1 MEDLIS
7 ELSKSSLF
15 TVADKTIAAALESE
29 EQTRQAIEL
38 LGTIV
43 DSKYKILKLLGAGGM
58 GSVYLAKHL
67 MLDKEVA
74 LKTFKSTNLT
84 QEEKLRFQREAQAI
98 AKLSNANVIEVFDFG
113 YVNGEVPYYT
123 MERLVGQSLREKLD
137 DCRFLPVEEAVSI
150 FIQVCHGLLA
160 AHKKRIIHR
169 DLKPDNI
176 FLQSKPN
183 LTNTE
188 TVKIVDFGIASLALP
203 AIEAQKLTTLGAVF
217 GSPLYM
223 SPEQSM
229 GQPVTESS
237 DIYSCGCTLFQALTG
252 KPPYLG
258 NNALTTLLL
267 HQTAPIPSLR
277 AAMNGRTCPKA
288 LEELL
293 EKMLAKS
300 ADDRYASVEEVL
312 QLLLRLDETI
322 QHSHRSTSA
331 RGRFG
336 GEASE
341 DYDDEDEEDKEDEE
355 EDDDEDV
362 EEIDDKVK
370 AGTERTSLRNNARSG
385 VYFVAISAVIISTL
399 GMAIA
404 VYFYMIGHAEKLST
418 PKETAPSISSS
429 ISNQSQ
435 IRKIYPTADDL
446 PQINMDRF
454 ERKLKTPTAD
464 NRLIMEQF
472 SNISNKEFTRIA
484 NTNWI
489 ENLTISRCG
498 FENKD
503 LRQLT
508 KLKLQR
514 VNLNHTAF
522 NDQGAKAISPCQ
534 TLIEIKVEYT
544 LVTDAGVK
552 ELASIKALE
561 ILRLTKTAVTA
572 DGIKYLCQK
581 NKKCATIYLSECP
594 RIGQEEM
601 KKLHQQFPRVNFITT
616 QKKSSKEALEF

>member
-137 DCRFLPVEEAVSI
+137 DCRFLSVDEAVSI

-176 FLQSKPN
+176 FLQSQPN
-183 LTNTE
+183 LANTE

-203 AIEAQKLTTLGAVF
+203 AIETQKLTTLGAVF

-267 HQTAPIPSLR
+267 HQSAPIPSLR

-293 EKMLAKS
+293 AKMLAKS
-300 ADDRYASVEEVL
+300 ADDRYANVEEVL

-322 QHSHRSTSA
+322 QHSHQNTSA

-341 DYDDEDEEDKEDEE
+341 ANEQTKGEGEQEEYDD
-355 EDDDEDV
+355 DDDL
-362 EEIDDKVK
+362 DDNDE
-370 AGTERTSLRNNARSG
+370 AGTERASLRNNARSG
-385 VYFVAISAVIISTL
+385 VYFVAITAATISTL

-454 ERKLKTPTAD
+454 EHKLKTPTAD
-464 NRLIMEQF
+464 NRLIIEQF
-472 SNISNKEFTRIA
+472 SKLSNKEFTRIA

-489 ENLTISRCG
+489 ENLTISRCE
-498 FENKD
+498 FENKN
-503 LRQLT
+503 LSQLT

-534 TLIEIKVEYT
+534 TLVEIKAENT
-544 LVTDAGVK
+544 LITDAGVK

-561 ILRLTKTAVTA
+561 ILRLTHTAVTA

-581 NKKCATIYLSECP
+581 NKKCATIYLAECP

-601 KKLHQQFPRVNFITT
+601 KKLRQQFHHVNFITA
-616 QKKSSKEALEF
+616 QKKSIKEALDY

>member
-7 ELSKSSLF
+7 ELSKSALF
-15 TVADKTIAAALESE
+15 TVADKTLAATPESE

-137 DCRFLPVEEAVSI
+137 DCRFLSVEEAVSI
-150 FIQVCHGLLA
+150 FIQVCHGLVA

-176 FLQSKPN
+176 FLQSQPN
-183 LTNTE
+183 LANTE

-203 AIEAQKLTTLGAVF
+203 AIETQKLTTLGAVF

-267 HQTAPIPSLR
+267 HQSAPIPSLR

-293 EKMLAKS
+293 AKMLAKS
-300 ADDRYASVEEVL
+300 ADDRYANVEEVL
-312 QLLLRLDETI
+312 QLLMRLDETI
-322 QHSHRSTSA
+322 QRSHRSTSA
-331 RGRFG
+331 RGT
-336 GEASE
+336 SE
-341 DYDDEDEEDKEDEE
+341 DDSRREDSSEEQEEEEE
-355 EDDDEDV
+355 EDAEDEADD
-362 EEIDDKVK
+362 DDDDDGEYLDDNDE
-370 AGTERTSLRNNARSG
+370 AGTAHASRRNNVRKG
-385 VYFVAISAVIISTL
+385 LYLLAISAVIISTV
-399 GMAIA
+399 GMATAI
-404 VYFYMIGHAEKLST
+404 YFYMIGQAEKLST
-418 PKETAPSISSS
+418 PKKTALSIDNSISKR
-429 ISNQSQ
+429 SQ
-435 IRKIYPTADDL
+435 IPEKYPTTEEL
-446 PQINMDRF
+446 PQLRMDRF
-454 ERKLKTPTAD
+454 ERRLKTPTAD
-464 NRLIMEQF
+464 NRLIVEQF
-472 SNISNKEFTRIA
+472 SNISNKEFARIA

-503 LRQLT
+503 LSQLT

-514 VNLNHTAF
+514 VNLNHSAF
-522 NDQGAKAISPCQ
+522 NDEGAKAITPCQ
-534 TLIEIKVEYT
+534 TLIEIKAEYT
-544 LVTDAGVK
+544 LITDAGVK
-552 ELASIKALE
+552 ELASIKTLE

-581 NKKCATIYLSECP
+581 NKKCATVYLAECP
-594 RIGQEEM
+594 RIGEEEM
-601 KKLHQQFPRVNFITT
+601 KKLRQQFPRVKFITA
-616 QKKSSKEALEF
+616 QNSR

>member
-7 ELSKSSLF
+7 ELSKSALF
-15 TVADKTIAAALESE
+15 TVADKTLAATPESE
-29 EQTRQAIEL
+29 ERARQDIEL

-43 DSKYKILKLLGAGGM
+43 DSKYKILQLLGAGGM

-137 DCRFLPVEEAVSI
+137 DCRFLPIEEAVSI
-150 FIQVCHGLLA
+150 FIQVCHGLQA

-176 FLQSKPN
+176 FLQSQAN
-183 LTNTE
+183 LANTE
-188 TVKIVDFGIASLALP
+188 TVKIVDFGIASLTLP
-203 AIEAQKLTTLGAVF
+203 AIETQKLTTLGTVF

-267 HQTAPIPSLR
+267 HQSAPIPSLR

-293 EKMLAKS
+293 AKMLAKS
-300 ADDRYASVEEVL
+300 ADDRYANVEEVL
-312 QLLLRLDETI
+312 QLLMRLDETI
-322 QHSHRSTSA
+322 LQSHRSTSA
-331 RGRFG
+331 RGRF
-336 GEASE
+336 
-341 DYDDEDEEDKEDEE
+341 DEEDSLGEGSSEEEEEEEEE
-355 EDDDEDV
+355 EDDDDGEYL
-362 EEIDDKVK
+362 DDNDE
-370 AGTERTSLRNNARSG
+370 AGTAHASRRNNVRNG
-385 VYFVAISAVIISTL
+385 LYLLAISAVIISTL
-399 GMAIA
+399 GMATAI
-404 VYFYMIGHAEKLST
+404 YFSMIGQAEKLST
-418 PKETAPSISSS
+418 PKKTAPSIDSSLS
-429 ISNQSQ
+429 KRSQ
-435 IRKIYPTADDL
+435 IPEKYPTTEEL
-446 PQINMDRF
+446 PQLRMDRF
-454 ERKLKTPTAD
+454 ERRLKTPTAD
-464 NRLIMEQF
+464 NRLIVEQF
-472 SNISNKEFTRIA
+472 SNISNKEFARIA

-503 LRQLT
+503 LSQLT

-514 VNLNHTAF
+514 VNLNHSAF
-522 NDQGAKAISPCQ
+522 NDEGAKAITPCQ
-534 TLIEIKVEYT
+534 TLIEIKAEYT
-544 LVTDAGVK
+544 LITDAGVK
-552 ELASIKALE
+552 ELASIKTLE

-581 NKKCATIYLSECP
+581 NKKCATVYLAECP

-601 KKLHQQFPRVNFITT
+601 KKLRQQFPRVKFITA
-616 QKKSSKEALEF
+616 QNSR

>member
-113 YVNGEVPYYT
+113 YINGEVPYYT

-137 DCRFLPVEEAVSI
+137 DCRFLPAEEAVSI
-150 FIQVCHGLLA
+150 FIQVCQGLLA

-183 LTNTE
+183 LANTE

-203 AIEAQKLTTLGAVF
+203 AIETQKLTTLGAVF

-267 HQTAPIPSLR
+267 HQSAPIPSLR

-288 LEELL
+288 LEKLL

-300 ADDRYASVEEVL
+300 TDDRYASVEEVL

-322 QHSHRSTSA
+322 QHSHQSISV
-331 RGRFG
+331 RGRFS
-336 GEASE
+336 EKASE
-341 DYDDEDEEDKEDEE
+341 DDEQTKGEGEQEEE
-355 EDDDEDV
+355 EDDD
-362 EEIDDKVK
+362 DDDDLGDNNE
-370 AGTERTSLRNNARSG
+370 AGTERASLKNNERKG
-385 VYFVAISAVIISTL
+385 VYFVAITAATISTL

-435 IRKIYPTADDL
+435 IRKIYPSADDL

-454 ERKLKTPTAD
+454 EHKLKTPTAD
-464 NRLIMEQF
+464 NRLIIEQF

-489 ENLTISRCG
+489 ENLTISRCE

-503 LRQLT
+503 LSQLT

-514 VNLNHTAF
+514 VNLNHTVF
-522 NDQGAKAISPCQ
+522 NDEGAKAISPCQ
-534 TLIEIKVEYT
+534 TLIEIKAENT
-544 LVTDAGVK
+544 LIKDDGVK

-561 ILRLTKTAVTA
+561 TLRLTQTAVTA

-581 NKKCATIYLSECP
+581 NKKCATIYLAECP

-601 KKLHQQFPRVNFITT
+601 KKLRQQFRHVNFITT

>member
-7 ELSKSSLF
+7 ELSKSALF
-15 TVADKTIAAALESE
+15 TVADKTLAATPESE
-29 EQTRQAIEL
+29 ERARQDIEL

-43 DSKYKILKLLGAGGM
+43 DSKYKILQLLGAGGM

-137 DCRFLPVEEAVSI
+137 DCRFLPIEEAVSI
-150 FIQVCHGLLA
+150 FIQVCHGLQA

-176 FLQSKPN
+176 FLQSQAN
-183 LTNTE
+183 LANTE
-188 TVKIVDFGIASLALP
+188 TVKIVDFGIASLTLP
-203 AIEAQKLTTLGAVF
+203 EIETQKLTTLGTVF

-267 HQTAPIPSLR
+267 HQSAPIPSLR

-293 EKMLAKS
+293 AKMLAKS
-300 ADDRYASVEEVL
+300 ADDRYANVEEVL
-312 QLLLRLDETI
+312 QLLMRLDETI
-322 QHSHRSTSA
+322 LQSHRSTSA
-331 RGRFG
+331 RGRF
-336 GEASE
+336 
-341 DYDDEDEEDKEDEE
+341 DEEDSLGEGSSEEEEEEEEE
-355 EDDDEDV
+355 EDDDDGEYL
-362 EEIDDKVK
+362 DDNDE
-370 AGTERTSLRNNARSG
+370 AGTAHASRRNNVRNG
-385 VYFVAISAVIISTL
+385 LYLLAISAVIISTL
-399 GMAIA
+399 GMATAI
-404 VYFYMIGHAEKLST
+404 YFSMIGQAEKLST
-418 PKETAPSISSS
+418 PKKTAPSIDSSLS
-429 ISNQSQ
+429 KRSQ
-435 IRKIYPTADDL
+435 IPEKYPTTEEL
-446 PQINMDRF
+446 PQLRMDRF
-454 ERKLKTPTAD
+454 ERRLKTPTAD
-464 NRLIMEQF
+464 NRLIVEQF
-472 SNISNKEFTRIA
+472 SNISNKEFARIA

-503 LRQLT
+503 LSQLT

-514 VNLNHTAF
+514 VNLNHSAF
-522 NDQGAKAISPCQ
+522 NDEGAKAITPCQ
-534 TLIEIKVEYT
+534 TLIEIKAEYT
-544 LVTDAGVK
+544 LITDAGVK
-552 ELASIKALE
+552 ELASIKTLE

-581 NKKCATIYLSECP
+581 NKKCATVYLAECP

-601 KKLHQQFPRVNFITT
+601 KKLRQQFPRVKFITA
-616 QKKSSKEALEF
+616 QNSR

>member
-137 DCRFLPVEEAVSI
+137 DCLFLSVDEAVSI

-176 FLQSKPN
+176 FLQSQPN
-183 LTNTE
+183 LANTE

-203 AIEAQKLTTLGAVF
+203 AIETQKLTTLGAVF

-267 HQTAPIPSLR
+267 HQSAPIPSLR

-293 EKMLAKS
+293 AKMLAKS
-300 ADDRYASVEEVL
+300 ADDRYANVEEVL

-336 GEASE
+336 GEASLGE
-341 DYDDEDEEDKEDEE
+341 DSSEEEEEEE
-355 EDDDEDV
+355 EDDAGDDLDDNDE
-362 EEIDDKVK
+362 
-370 AGTERTSLRNNARSG
+370 AGTERASLRNNARSG
-385 VYFVAISAVIISTL
+385 VYFVAITAATISTL

-404 VYFYMIGHAEKLST
+404 VYFYMIGHAEKLSK

-429 ISNQSQ
+429 ISKQSQ
-435 IRKIYPTADDL
+435 IRKIYPPADDL

-454 ERKLKTPTAD
+454 EHKLKTPTAD
-464 NRLIMEQF
+464 NRLIIEQF
-472 SNISNKEFTRIA
+472 SKLSNKEFTRIA

-489 ENLTISRCG
+489 ENLTISRCE
-498 FENKD
+498 FENKN
-503 LRQLT
+503 LSQLT

-534 TLIEIKVEYT
+534 TLVEIKAENT
-544 LVTDAGVK
+544 LITDAGVK

-561 ILRLTKTAVTA
+561 ILRLTHTAVTA

-581 NKKCATIYLSECP
+581 NKKCATIYLAECP

-601 KKLHQQFPRVNFITT
+601 KKLRQQFHHVNFITAK
-616 QKKSSKEALEF
+616 KKSIKEALDY

>member
-7 ELSKSSLF
+7 ELSKSALF
-15 TVADKTIAAALESE
+15 TVADKTLAATPESE

-137 DCRFLPVEEAVSI
+137 DCRFLSVEEAVSI
-150 FIQVCHGLLA
+150 FIQVCHGLVA

-176 FLQSKPN
+176 FLQSQPN
-183 LTNTE
+183 LANTE

-203 AIEAQKLTTLGAVF
+203 AIETQKLTTLGAVF

-267 HQTAPIPSLR
+267 HQSAPIPSLR

-293 EKMLAKS
+293 AKMLAKS
-300 ADDRYASVEEVL
+300 ADDRYANVEEVL
-312 QLLLRLDETI
+312 QLLMRLDETI
-322 QHSHRSTSA
+322 QQSHRSTSA
-331 RGRFG
+331 RGT
-336 GEASE
+336 SE
-341 DYDDEDEEDKEDEE
+341 DDSRREDSSEEQEEEEE
-355 EDDDEDV
+355 EDAEDEADD
-362 EEIDDKVK
+362 DDDDDDGEYLDDNDE
-370 AGTERTSLRNNARSG
+370 AGTAHASRRNNVRKG
-385 VYFVAISAVIISTL
+385 LYLLAISAVIISTV
-399 GMAIA
+399 GMATAI
-404 VYFYMIGHAEKLST
+404 YFYMIGQAEKLST
-418 PKETAPSISSS
+418 PKKTALSIDNSISKR
-429 ISNQSQ
+429 SQ
-435 IRKIYPTADDL
+435 IPEKYPTTEEL
-446 PQINMDRF
+446 PQLRMDRF
-454 ERKLKTPTAD
+454 ERRLKTPTAD
-464 NRLIMEQF
+464 NRLIVEQF
-472 SNISNKEFTRIA
+472 SNISNKEFARIA

-503 LRQLT
+503 LSQLT

-514 VNLNHTAF
+514 VNLNHSAF
-522 NDQGAKAISPCQ
+522 NDEGAKAITPCQ
-534 TLIEIKVEYT
+534 TLIEIKAEYT
-544 LVTDAGVK
+544 LITDAGVK
-552 ELASIKALE
+552 ELASIKTLE

-581 NKKCATIYLSECP
+581 NKKCATVYLAECP
-594 RIGQEEM
+594 RIGEEEM
-601 KKLHQQFPRVNFITT
+601 KKLRQQFPRVKFITA
-616 QKKSSKEALEF
+616 QNSR

>member
-15 TVADKTIAAALESE
+15 TVADKTMAAAIENE

-84 QEEKLRFQREAQAI
+84 EEEKLRFQREAQAI
-98 AKLSNANVIEVFDFG
+98 AKLSNVNVIEVFDFG

-137 DCRFLPVEEAVSI
+137 DCRFLPVEEAISI

-176 FLQSKPN
+176 FLQSKSN
-183 LTNTE
+183 LANTE

-203 AIEAQKLTTLGAVF
+203 AIETQKLTTLGTVF

-237 DIYSCGCTLFQALTG
+237 DIYSCGCTLFHALTG

-267 HQTAPIPSLR
+267 HQSAPIPRLR

-288 LEELL
+288 LEEMLA
-293 EKMLAKS
+293 KMLAKS
-300 ADDRYASVEEVL
+300 ADDRYANVEEVL
-312 QLLLRLDETI
+312 QRLLRLDETI

-331 RGRFG
+331 QGRFG

-341 DYDDEDEEDKEDEE
+341 DDEQTKAEGEQEEVV
-355 EDDDEDV
+355 DDDEEV
-362 EEIDDKVK
+362 DDGEGHDEQRQHQPHEP
-370 AGTERTSLRNNARSG
+370 ADPERLQQRSAADHG
-385 VYFVAISAVIISTL
+385 DDEADGAP
-399 GMAIA
+399 
-404 VYFYMIGHAEKLST
+404 GHAGAIVSGSSG
-418 PKETAPSISSS
+418 TA
-429 ISNQSQ
+429 Q
-435 IRKIYPTADDL
+435 
-446 PQINMDRF
+446 
-454 ERKLKTPTAD
+454 
-464 NRLIMEQF
+464 
-472 SNISNKEFTRIA
+472 
-484 NTNWI
+484 
-489 ENLTISRCG
+489 
-498 FENKD
+498 
-503 LRQLT
+503 
-508 KLKLQR
+508 
-514 VNLNHTAF
+514 
-522 NDQGAKAISPCQ
+522 AKQEA
-534 TLIEIKVEYT
+534 LEA
-544 LVTDAGVK
+544 AGVK
-552 ELASIKALE
+552 VGKTPSATAALARE
-561 ILRLTKTAVTA
+561 ILTSL
-572 DGIKYLCQK
+572 
-581 NKKCATIYLSECP
+581 
-594 RIGQEEM
+594 
-601 KKLHQQFPRVNFITT
+601 
-616 QKKSSKEALEF
+616 

>member
-7 ELSKSSLF
+7 ELSKSALF
-15 TVADKTIAAALESE
+15 TVADKTLAATPESE

-137 DCRFLPVEEAVSI
+137 DCRFLSVEEAVSI
-150 FIQVCHGLLA
+150 FIQVCHGLVA

-176 FLQSKPN
+176 FLQSQPN
-183 LTNTE
+183 LANTE

-203 AIEAQKLTTLGAVF
+203 AIETQKLTTLGAVF

-267 HQTAPIPSLR
+267 HQSAPIPSLR

-293 EKMLAKS
+293 AKMLAKS
-300 ADDRYASVEEVL
+300 ADDRYANVEEVL
-312 QLLLRLDETI
+312 QLLMRLDETI
-322 QHSHRSTSA
+322 QQSHRSTSA
-331 RGRFG
+331 RGT
-336 GEASE
+336 SE
-341 DYDDEDEEDKEDEE
+341 DDSRREDSSEEQEEEEE
-355 EDDDEDV
+355 EDAEDEADD
-362 EEIDDKVK
+362 DDDDDGEYLDDNDE
-370 AGTERTSLRNNARSG
+370 AGTAHASRRNNVRKG
-385 VYFVAISAVIISTL
+385 LYLLAISAVIISTV
-399 GMAIA
+399 GMATAI
-404 VYFYMIGHAEKLST
+404 YFYMIGQAEKLST
-418 PKETAPSISSS
+418 PKKTALSIDNSISKR
-429 ISNQSQ
+429 SQ
-435 IRKIYPTADDL
+435 IPEKYPTTEEL
-446 PQINMDRF
+446 PQLRMDRF
-454 ERKLKTPTAD
+454 ERRLKTPTAD
-464 NRLIMEQF
+464 NRLIVEQF
-472 SNISNKEFTRIA
+472 SNISNKEFARIA

-503 LRQLT
+503 LSQLT

-514 VNLNHTAF
+514 VNLNHSAF
-522 NDQGAKAISPCQ
+522 NDEGAKAITPCQ
-534 TLIEIKVEYT
+534 TLIEIKAEYT
-544 LVTDAGVK
+544 LITDAGVK
-552 ELASIKALE
+552 ELASIKTLE

-581 NKKCATIYLSECP
+581 NKKCATVYLAECP
-594 RIGQEEM
+594 RIGEEEM
-601 KKLHQQFPRVNFITT
+601 KKLRQQFPRVKFITA
-616 QKKSSKEALEF
+616 QNSR